1 MSDQGL
7 LMKSTPNEEGASER
21 LNVIA
26 SFFDCSLEQVK
37 SIDTDII
44 TRLNE
49 KLIQFNELKSENL
62 QITVSFDELKTNSLK
77 KIDGLKTEME
87 NVLRQ
92 NDEIRKERNDTSAKF
107 EFLQNEK
114 IQLSNELE
122 SVKRK
127 LNGLTEEKKEIQS
140 NQQRTLKILDERLK
154 EVEMAKVENN
164 RTNNECRKLRSTVV
178 ELETKQQTYI
188 TNDLNSRSELERK
201 TQEQNLLQSNKDWL
215 EKELSSKS
223 EQYLSYRQRTDATIS
238 EIRSEL
244 NRLKN
249 DFQLE
254 KTNNDVLKQKNSELS
269 NSLQEKVL
277 DLKNLSDSLN
287 TEKQEFSTEI
297 ALKQRLIDLLE
308 TQLNAVKEELKSI
321 RKSDSSNVT
330 SDDSR
335 KLISENESLLKDLR
349 LTKEKLAQ
357 CESECLRLSSIT
369 EETGGESGTLTSRSS
384 TDFIL
389 LKKQYIK
396 EKRAKEQL
404 QNQIESFIVELEHKV
419 PVINS
424 FKERTDMLENELNN
438 SALLLEHTSNEKNA
452 KIRELNIK
460 NEKIAKCENDIH
472 ILTRQRLDLCRQVQY
487 LLITNS
493 VSNDSKG
500 PLRKEEIKFI
510 QNILQNDNSG
520 TTESDSQKILTGR
533 LVEFRNV
540 IELQERNTELLRIT
554 RNLADKLE
562 SNEIKSKQNL
572 LKIENKTIN
581 EAKEA
586 ILSLQSEK
594 MSLESKV
601 EELERERET
610 LKSSI
615 SKQASSFNNS
625 VIQQLTKTKRELE
638 SQVQDL
644 QARISQI
651 TRESTQN
658 MSLLNKEIQDI
669 YDSKSDISIELGKE
683 KSSRILA
690 EERFKLLSNTLDLTK
705 AENDQLR
712 KRSDSLQSSISK
724 QDSKT
729 HETLNE
735 YISCKSKL
743 SVTETALSNLKLE
756 QKLKI
761 DSEKSLKQELDK
773 LSSEKTSLRI
783 MVTQL
788 QTLQKERED
797 LLDEAR
803 KSYQNKINEVEEAY
817 NELKVETSH
826 KDQHIMQLEEDNTSK
841 IEWYQNKI
849 ETLKKDNDSVM
860 NLVNEKQTEIEKL
873 QYKAKSLEKEI
884 QENKIRLHTYN
895 VMDETINDDSLRK
908 ELEMSKINLT
918 EAYSQIQEYKKL
930 YESTAQSLREMN
942 SKLDESNEAFSN
954 QIQSLTDEKN
964 KLEDKVSLLKEQSF
978 NLNNELD
985 LQKNE
990 MEKKKVEFKKIIAIL
1005 QNNNKEIETVKSE
1018 YESKLSK
1025 IQDDLDQQTIY
1036 ANTAQN
1042 NYEQELQKHADV
1054 SKTISELREQL
1065 HTYRGQVKTLTLSRS
1080 ELENILKENEKS
1092 WTSQKQSLLEQLDL
1106 SNSRIEDLSSQNKL
1120 LYNQIE
1126 LYTAA
1131 GNGVGDARNR
1141 PTLNNDIL
1149 VTLRRERDILD
1160 TKVTVAERDA
1170 KMLRQKITLMD
1181 VELQDARTKLNNSRV
1196 ENDER
1201 SSIVQQ
1207 HDVIMEKLN
1216 QLNLLRESNITLRN
1230 ELENCSKK
1238 NKELQSELV
1247 KLKEIIA
1254 PIESELSALKYSMQE
1269 KEQEIRLAKEE
1280 VHRWKKRS
1288 QDILEKHQQLS
1299 SNDYEKLE
1307 SEVESLKAQLEDKM
1321 QQGTEAEERFNRLR
1335 RQAQEKLKTSK
1346 LTQETLTEQLNELKD
1361 AKVALERSLND
1372 ANTRIQE
1379 LEGEKVAEDNNRS
1392 EMIKRSQEDAEKSS
1406 RELQEKLEENAI
1418 SYSSTVRKLNE
1429 EIATLKEEIEKQGQI
1444 QKQLQTAAGHRDEDL
1459 SNIVESMKKSFEE
1472 DKIKFIEDKT
1482 REVNKKIQEAQERL
1496 NQPSSV
1502 NIDEM
1507 KKQWE
1512 AKHEEE
1518 VAERIR
1524 EAEEALKKRIR
1535 LPTEE
1540 KISKIIERKK
1550 EDLEKEFNEKLEEKV
1565 KSISGSEQMEAM
1577 LQKQLEIRVQEK
1589 QKELEDEYN
1598 EKLQEKLK
1606 EVSHSSSISVNEKDE
1621 LRAEI
1626 EAKLREELNDELQH
1640 VKKKS
1645 FEEGKQQATMKTT
1658 LLERKL
1664 AKMESQ
1670 LSEIKQSA
1678 ESPPKHANNV
1688 PNPLLGLPRKIE
1700 ENSNSPFNTLLSGEK
1715 LLKFNSKSS
1724 SSGAFNPF
1732 TSPSP
1737 KKLLQKDDVQ
1747 KETSNNKT
1755 DPPTHLAPSFNIPA
1769 TRVLT
1774 SSSSTLSTD
1783 TNDEELTVNEPG
1795 QKISSAINSLS
1806 QTGSEQN
1813 QEKELIEI
1821 KNIAVEKTKS
1831 NKRPIDE
1838 VAELKDD
1845 DDEDSAEFTNE
1856 SKKIKTDDEEEGKV
1870 NNEEK
1875 SEKDNDIT
1883 GPE

>member
-1 MSDQGL
+1 
-7 LMKSTPNEEGASER
+7 MKSTQNEEGASER

-127 LNGLTEEKKEIQS
+127 LNDLTEEKKEIQS

-164 RTNNECRKLRSTVV
+164 RTNNECRNLRSTVV

-201 TQEQNLLQSNKDWL
+201 TQELNLLQSNKDWL

-254 KTNNDVLKQKNSELS
+254 KTNNDVLKQKNNELS

-369 EETGGESGTLTSRSS
+369 EETGEESGTLTSRSS

-540 IELQERNTELLRIT
+540 IELQEKNTELLRIT

-683 KSSRILA
+683 KSSRI
-690 EERFKLLSNTLDLTK
+690 
-705 AENDQLR
+705 
-712 KRSDSLQSSISK
+712 
-724 QDSKT
+724 
-729 HETLNE
+729 
-735 YISCKSKL
+735 
-743 SVTETALSNLKLE
+743 
-756 QKLKI
+756 
-761 DSEKSLKQELDK
+761 
-773 LSSEKTSLRI
+773 
-783 MVTQL
+783 
-788 QTLQKERED
+788 
-797 LLDEAR
+797 
-803 KSYQNKINEVEEAY
+803 
-817 NELKVETSH
+817 
-826 KDQHIMQLEEDNTSK
+826 
-841 IEWYQNKI
+841 
-849 ETLKKDNDSVM
+849 
-860 NLVNEKQTEIEKL
+860 
-873 QYKAKSLEKEI
+873 
-884 QENKIRLHTYN
+884 
-895 VMDETINDDSLRK
+895 
-908 ELEMSKINLT
+908 
-918 EAYSQIQEYKKL
+918 
-930 YESTAQSLREMN
+930 
-942 SKLDESNEAFSN
+942 
-954 QIQSLTDEKN
+954 
-964 KLEDKVSLLKEQSF
+964 
-978 NLNNELD
+978 
-985 LQKNE
+985 
-990 MEKKKVEFKKIIAIL
+990 
-1005 QNNNKEIETVKSE
+1005 
-1018 YESKLSK
+1018 
-1025 IQDDLDQQTIY
+1025 
-1036 ANTAQN
+1036 
-1042 NYEQELQKHADV
+1042 
-1054 SKTISELREQL
+1054 
-1065 HTYRGQVKTLTLSRS
+1065 
-1080 ELENILKENEKS
+1080 
-1092 WTSQKQSLLEQLDL
+1092 
-1106 SNSRIEDLSSQNKL
+1106 
-1120 LYNQIE
+1120 
-1126 LYTAA
+1126 
-1131 GNGVGDARNR
+1131 
-1141 PTLNNDIL
+1141 
-1149 VTLRRERDILD
+1149 
-1160 TKVTVAERDA
+1160 
-1170 KMLRQKITLMD
+1170 
-1181 VELQDARTKLNNSRV
+1181 
-1196 ENDER
+1196 
-1201 SSIVQQ
+1201 
-1207 HDVIMEKLN
+1207 
-1216 QLNLLRESNITLRN
+1216 
-1230 ELENCSKK
+1230 
-1238 NKELQSELV
+1238 
-1247 KLKEIIA
+1247 
-1254 PIESELSALKYSMQE
+1254 
-1269 KEQEIRLAKEE
+1269 
-1280 VHRWKKRS
+1280 
-1288 QDILEKHQQLS
+1288 
-1299 SNDYEKLE
+1299 
-1307 SEVESLKAQLEDKM
+1307 
-1321 QQGTEAEERFNRLR
+1321 
-1335 RQAQEKLKTSK
+1335 
-1346 LTQETLTEQLNELKD
+1346 
-1361 AKVALERSLND
+1361 
-1372 ANTRIQE
+1372 
-1379 LEGEKVAEDNNRS
+1379 
-1392 EMIKRSQEDAEKSS
+1392 
-1406 RELQEKLEENAI
+1406 
-1418 SYSSTVRKLNE
+1418 
-1429 EIATLKEEIEKQGQI
+1429 
-1444 QKQLQTAAGHRDEDL
+1444 
-1459 SNIVESMKKSFEE
+1459 
-1472 DKIKFIEDKT
+1472 
-1482 REVNKKIQEAQERL
+1482 
-1496 NQPSSV
+1496 
-1502 NIDEM
+1502 
-1507 KKQWE
+1507 
-1512 AKHEEE
+1512 
-1518 VAERIR
+1518 
-1524 EAEEALKKRIR
+1524 
-1535 LPTEE
+1535 
-1540 KISKIIERKK
+1540 
-1550 EDLEKEFNEKLEEKV
+1550 
-1565 KSISGSEQMEAM
+1565 
-1577 LQKQLEIRVQEK
+1577 
-1589 QKELEDEYN
+1589 
-1598 EKLQEKLK
+1598 
-1606 EVSHSSSISVNEKDE
+1606 
-1621 LRAEI
+1621 
-1626 EAKLREELNDELQH
+1626 
-1640 VKKKS
+1640 
-1645 FEEGKQQATMKTT
+1645 
-1658 LLERKL
+1658 
-1664 AKMESQ
+1664 
-1670 LSEIKQSA
+1670 
-1678 ESPPKHANNV
+1678 
-1688 PNPLLGLPRKIE
+1688 
-1700 ENSNSPFNTLLSGEK
+1700 
-1715 LLKFNSKSS
+1715 
-1724 SSGAFNPF
+1724 
-1732 TSPSP
+1732 
-1737 KKLLQKDDVQ
+1737 
-1747 KETSNNKT
+1747 
-1755 DPPTHLAPSFNIPA
+1755 
-1769 TRVLT
+1769 
-1774 SSSSTLSTD
+1774 
-1783 TNDEELTVNEPG
+1783 
-1795 QKISSAINSLS
+1795 
-1806 QTGSEQN
+1806 
-1813 QEKELIEI
+1813 
-1821 KNIAVEKTKS
+1821 
-1831 NKRPIDE
+1831 
-1838 VAELKDD
+1838 
-1845 DDEDSAEFTNE
+1845 
-1856 SKKIKTDDEEEGKV
+1856 
-1870 NNEEK
+1870 
-1875 SEKDNDIT
+1875 
-1883 GPE
+1883 